1 MDGKESS
8 KQGLTKYLQEHDAKK
23 LIASYGI
30 PTTREIFVT
39 DLDLALKAAKEI
51 GYPVVL
57 KGAGEAIQH
66 KTELGL
72 VAVGISDADLLKK
85 ALDGMLAKKVAGLEG
100 FLVQE
105 MVKGD
110 REFIAGLNRD
120 PQFGP
125 VVLFGLGGIFTE
137 ALRDTSFRVAP
148 LTEVDALD
156 MISEIKASSLLSEF
170 RGQPAVDRKALA
182 HILITLGRIGME
194 RDDVQE
200 IDLNPLKISGSKP
213 VAVDALVG
221 LTRPEDAIPK
231 A

>member
-1 MDGKESS
+1 ME
-8 KQGLTKYLQEHDAKK
+8 TKNPSRAKRIHYLPEHDAKK
-23 LIASYGI
+23 LISGYGI

-39 DLDLALKAAKEI
+39 DQDTALKAADQI

-72 VAVGISDADLLKK
+72 VAVGLTDADLLKK
-85 ALDGMLAKKVAGLEG
+85 ALAAMLARNVAGLEG

-148 LTEVDALD
+148 LTEVDAME
-156 MISEIKASSLLSEF
+156 MISEIKAASLLSEF
-170 RGQPAVDRKALA
+170 RGQPPVDRGLLVN
-182 HILITLGRIGME
+182 ILVALGRIGME
-194 RDDVQE
+194 REDVRE
-200 IDLNPLKISGSKP
+200 IDLNPLKISAGKP

-221 LTRPEDAIPK
+221 VLE
-231 A
+231 